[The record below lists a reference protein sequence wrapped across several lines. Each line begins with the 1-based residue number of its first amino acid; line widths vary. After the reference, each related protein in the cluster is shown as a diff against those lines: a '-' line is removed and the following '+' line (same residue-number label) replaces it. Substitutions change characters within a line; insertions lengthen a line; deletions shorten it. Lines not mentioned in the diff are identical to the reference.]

1 MCHREAPPSMG
12 YVKGGDRNRV
22 AFDGLAEC
30 SGAGVTKHMPE
41 GRATEKR
48 AVSRREGV
56 DHCVSLFVFN
66 IQIFHGSRVPVL
78 CVAECR
84 VLSLSVANA
93 NWPL

>member
-1 MCHREAPPSMG
+1 M
-12 YVKGGDRNRV
+12 
-22 AFDGLAEC
+22 
-30 SGAGVTKHMPE
+30 
-41 GRATEKR
+41 
-48 AVSRREGV
+48 SRREGV